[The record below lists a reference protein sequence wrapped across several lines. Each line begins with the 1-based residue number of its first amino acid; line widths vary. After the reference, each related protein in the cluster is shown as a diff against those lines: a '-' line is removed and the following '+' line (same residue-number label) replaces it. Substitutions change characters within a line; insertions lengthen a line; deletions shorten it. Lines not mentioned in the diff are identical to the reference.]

1 MSMEIEQ
8 INNLGIRLLEEH
20 SKLTNE
26 VFNKNRKDTLTN
38 FNIDLKSF
46 INLVYPS
53 VESIIEKINKV
64 KMDAKLAGL
73 DEFLGY
79 IKRFNNFN
87 SNELNYNNKIVKYF
101 MNTFDTNLET
111 LISVLNNMGAEQISR
126 MDVFNKR
133 PHFSTLIKI
142 DIQMLEQSLRDVAD
156 DVIKNGSMT
165 SKTQPLCY
173 VIINKLTKLLHGDPK
188 EVLNGNEIL
197 SYRKTEICIS
207 FVNYI
212 EDVIESE
219 GIPFIYSNLRN
230 NIIDCAHSLV
240 TFVVE
245 YNKKNKLNNDTELLG
260 RLDNRTLTEIK
271 MFEYNLLKLQ
281 GSFVHDGSI
290 TSDVIKGIKCI
301 RNDFLKIFPDG
312 LFPLMNG
319 INFSTDEAQDAFKQ
333 FVNLTVYE
341 DLIGELNMIP
351 LEIINNFT
359 EIIKCIMESINN
371 YYSRDAVLIRRTS
384 RKIPLVHTIAY
395 GTGEEKINMMNI
407 FGKNNPKYND

>member
-1 MSMEIEQ
+1 MDIKIKQ
-8 INNLGIRLLEEH
+8 INYLGKRL
-20 SKLTNE
+20 SKEYDRASNSSLDDYDSSAINSFNE
-26 VFNKNRKDTLTN
+26 
-38 FNIDLKSF
+38 DLKTFIELTYPLVVPIREKMKSF
-46 INLVYPS
+46 TMN
-53 VESIIEKINKV
+53 
-64 KMDAKLAGL
+64 AGLAGL

-79 IKRFNNFN
+79 IKRFGELN
-87 SNELNYNNKIVKYF
+87 SNELNINNEMVDHF
-101 MNTFDTNLET
+101 MAIFDTDCTT
-111 LISVLNNMGAEQISR
+111 LISVLDGTVESIEN
-126 MDVFNKR
+126 D
-133 PHFSTLIKI
+133 FSTLIKI

-173 VIINKLTKLLHGDPK
+173 AIINKLTKLLHGDPK

-212 EDVIESE
+212 EDVIGSE
-219 GIPFIYSNLRN
+219 GIPFIYSNLQN
-230 NIIDCAHSLV
+230 NIIDCAHSLLA
-240 TFVVE
+240 FVVE
-245 YNKKNKLNNDTELLG
+245 YNKKNKLNNDTGLLG
-260 RLDNRTLTEIK
+260 RLDNKTLTKIK

-312 LFPLMNG
+312 MFSLMNG
-319 INFSTDEAQDAFKQ
+319 INFSTDEAQDAFIQ

-341 DLIGELNMIP
+341 DLIREANMIP

-384 RKIPLVHTIAY
+384 RKVPLVQTIAY
-395 GTGEEKINMMNI
+395 GTGGEKIDMMNI
-407 FGKNNPKYND
+407 FGKSNTKCND